1 MKRKIRRTALL
12 NIQRV
17 SYSRDH
23 VARVRSEG
31 FTDIGVS
38 LKTGERKFT
47 GQGFD
52 SEQVCQFGA
61 WADEFG
67 LGMTVFTGY
76 MKYRESFLRDHP
88 ERAMVCVGGS
98 GTAMDSDN
106 LVRTKWL
113 CPFQPENKVEY
124 LDLLRKVIGLPALRE
139 IHLNDE
145 AAIGFANGDIGCYCD
160 HCVSEY
166 EREYGS
172 PPPADFDW
180 ESDAWWDW
188 VQRRMA
194 RWTEVH
200 AWFRAQIKAERPD
213 VMVGIQYS
221 PVVVSFNENTWRAGI
236 DLSRDALAQDVL
248 CTDPYHYNHTSHF
261 TYRPARRILTEAT
274 RTLAGATVRRSMN
287 IYPQAFRPP
296 LGGPELT
303 RRDGFMAGAVPY
315 ALGAD
320 NITPYSN
327 DLARIIPGFL
337 DGFHEAGKLIPY
349 FEKTRPYAYATVV
362 NPTQTEIYGNPE
374 TGWGRKA
381 LAVWPDVMNH
391 VGLPWRWHFDGRLAD
406 AGNLLEGPAI
416 LPDTHCL
423 TGEQRAVLQAHAAS
437 GNGLLRVGR
446 TPGRDWPGNGPCPPP
461 EGKSIDSAEMRPVS
475 PDHPFLEGVSH
486 PVMLQSAFS
495 EPGIEGETVGEIDGR
510 PALVLNEED
519 DGRQVW
525 LAGVPEFSYVTPG
538 DHGGVRTPT
547 DGIPLLRNILKWLA
561 RDEPVARLA
570 PYPPDNAYRDL
581 RPWDRRDVP
590 TMELFP
596 MIGDGCLVCLIFNYV
611 GLEYR
616 TNLVMRAP
624 EGAEV
629 VSLVDVFSG
638 DDRLPASEVRGSE
651 VFLPVRMS
659 NDTDFLAVEMS
670 WD

>member
-1 MKRKIRRTALL
+1 MKRTIRRTALL
-12 NIQRV
+12 NIQKV

-23 VARVRSEG
+23 VAQVRSEG

-52 SEQVCQFGA
+52 WEQVGHFGA
-61 WADEFG
+61 WAQEFG

-76 MKYRESFLRDHP
+76 MKYRETFLRDHP

-98 GTAMDSDN
+98 GTALDSDN

-113 CPFQPENKVEY
+113 CPFQPENKADY

-180 ESDAWWDW
+180 ESDAWWAW

-200 AWFRAQIKAERPD
+200 AWFREQIRKERPD
-213 VMVGIQYS
+213 VLVGIQYS
-221 PVVVSFNENTWRAGI
+221 PVVVSFNDNIWRAGI
-236 DLSRDALAQDVL
+236 DLSQDALAQDVL

-274 RTLAGATVRRSMN
+274 RTLAGATVGRSMN

-327 DLARIIPGFL
+327 DLARILPGFL

-349 FEKTRPYAYATVV
+349 FEKTKPCASATVI
-362 NPTQTEIYGNPE
+362 NPTQTEIRAYGKSGNRLGPE
-374 TGWGRKA
+374 GAGGLARRDEPRGPAVA
-381 LAVWPDVMNH
+381 LALRRSPRGCM
-391 VGLPWRWHFDGRLAD
+391 GGAGR
-406 AGNLLEGPAI
+406 AGDPAGYP
-416 LPDTHCL
+416 LPDPRSEGRTAGPCRIGQRPAL
-423 TGEQRAVLQAHAAS
+423 GGADPEPGLAGQRAVSTAGGEIHRQCGNAPSKTGPSSPGGHFAPRHAAV
-437 GNGLLRVGR
+437 RVFATRNRRGDG
-446 TPGRDWPGNGPCPPP
+446 GRDRREAG
-461 EGKSIDSAEMRPVS
+461 A
-475 PDHPFLEGVSH
+475 
-486 PVMLQSAFS
+486 
-495 EPGIEGETVGEIDGR
+495 GR
-510 PALVLNEED
+510 E
-519 DGRQVW
+519 
-525 LAGVPEFSYVTPG
+525 
-538 DHGGVRTPT
+538 
-547 DGIPLLRNILKWLA
+547 
-561 RDEPVARLA
+561 
-570 PYPPDNAYRDL
+570 
-581 RPWDRRDVP
+581 
-590 TMELFP
+590 
-596 MIGDGCLVCLIFNYV
+596 
-611 GLEYR
+611 
-616 TNLVMRAP
+616 
-624 EGAEV
+624 
-629 VSLVDVFSG
+629 
-638 DDRLPASEVRGSE
+638 RG
-651 VFLPVRMS
+651 
-659 NDTDFLAVEMS
+659 
-670 WD
+670 